1 MDKPIEFF
9 LRDCTPEGGEFRAC
23 IGRLNIL
30 MSHKEG
36 VRYDLSDSYDSIMS
50 LRPALE
56 GYILFDGVLVD
67 ANTKVEDLNRQL
79 KANGKYTL
87 TPFLG
92 NRSSPGI
99 SYDDSACIPAYN
111 CSSPCLTHVSFYYY
125 EDNINGEPTTI
136 QSFRYEY

>member
-1 MDKPIEFF
+1 
-9 LRDCTPEGGEFRAC
+9 
-23 IGRLNIL
+23 
-30 MSHKEG
+30 KEG

-50 LRPALE
+50 LRPALD

-79 KANGKYTL
+79 KEKGRYTL
-87 TPFLG
+87 SPFLG
-92 NRSSPGI
+92 NESSPGI

-111 CSSPCLTHVSFYYY
+111 CSNRCLTHVSFYYY
-125 EDNINGEPTTI
+125 EDNISGKPTTI